1 MKRTNWVLALVMAV
15 GPGLCGACSDDD
27 DDDAAPTTEEYCAAL
42 AALPEG
48 DGGGPTDAI
57 FEEFGD
63 DPTLAEWAEG
73 LPAAI
78 TEMQSFRDTIAG
90 VRPSDELADEYRTA
104 VDAID
109 RVVGNF
115 EDSRDAAAAGDQA
128 AFDSLGTD
136 NQDNAVPAM
145 FEAIGAVA
153 SRCGGDVG

>member
-1 MKRTNWVLALVMAV
+1 MKRTNWVLVLVMAV
-15 GPGLCGACSDDD
+15 GPGLGGACSDD
-27 DDDAAPTTEEYCAAL
+27 DDDAAPTTEAYCAAL

-48 DGGGPTDAI
+48 DGSGPTDAI

-78 TEMQSFRDTIAG
+78 AEMRSFRDTLAG
-90 VRPSDELADEYRTA
+90 VTPSDDLANEYRA
-104 VDAID
+104 AIDAMD

-128 AFDSLGTD
+128 AFDLLEVE

-153 SRCGGDVG
+153 SGCGGDVE